1 MRYCAEIVAD
11 KKNGTPRLRHIT
23 HFAETLFLKLNVADG
38 EDFVDEKDF
47 GFEVGSNGERGS
59 ALALFLIRSELRLVG
74 TQAYSGFDAHW
85 GWPGRGDALK
95 DAADEDQYRAAGRQ
109 RL

>member
-1 MRYCAEIVAD
+1 MNA
-11 KKNGTPRLRHIT
+11 RLARLLACCGDM
-23 HFAETLFLKLNVADG
+23 FS
-38 EDFVDEKDF
+38 
-47 GFEVGSNGERGS
+47 SNGERGS

-109 RL
+109 RA